1 MIRQI
6 SVFISLALCCGCA
19 VANRDAQHL
28 ASLVSGDVT
37 AYEKQVDEKVAA
49 EKEFYDYQLE
59 TLRKITGGYAK
70 LEKKED
76 KPQKNETP
84 GEEQVK
90 ETSDSWSLLYGN
102 IRGSMERDARL
113 LAGKIITSENPDFMS
128 ILIEFI
134 SSGVKEEQVMYQQ
147 TQEKQYMLTQDL
159 LKNLEKF
166 DTQKDR
172 IKSVRKELTALATD
186 TGFFDQIKEYAEFG
200 KKVQEQIKQ
209 AQEKIKQGANK
220 ENK

>member
-19 VANRDAQHL
+19 ANRDAQHL
-28 ASLVSGDVT
+28 AALVSGDVT
-37 AYEKQVDEKVAA
+37 AYEKKVDEKVAA

-76 KPQKNETP
+76 KPQKNEKP
-84 GEEQVK
+84 GEEQGK
-90 ETSDSWSLLYGN
+90 EPRDSWSLLYGN

-113 LAGKIITSENPDFMS
+113 LAGKIVTSEKPDFMS

-134 SSGVKEEQVMYQQ
+134 SSGVKEEQAMYQQ
-147 TQEKQYMLTQDL
+147 TKEKQYMLTQDL

-166 DTQKDR
+166 DAQKDR
-172 IKSVRKELTALATD
+172 IKSVRKELTVLATD

-200 KKVQEQIKQ
+200 KKVQEQMKQ
-209 AQEKIKQGANK
+209 AQEQIKQEVKK